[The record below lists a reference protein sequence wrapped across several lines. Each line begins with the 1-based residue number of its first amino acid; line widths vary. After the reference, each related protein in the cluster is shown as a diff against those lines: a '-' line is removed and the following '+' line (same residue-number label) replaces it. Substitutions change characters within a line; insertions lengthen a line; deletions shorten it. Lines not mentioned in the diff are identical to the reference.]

1 MSDII
6 DNTDNQIQLL
16 DEMTVIDG
24 LDGNDRMFGGVGNN
38 ELNGGSGVDQLYGG
52 AGADTFVFRPG
63 DGAGHDVIR
72 DFEDGLDHIQL
83 GNFGD
88 AQDITDANFASM
100 VTWVQ
105 DSASQYTVSLNN
117 GWGTSFTVK
126 SASAFTL
133 DKDDFLIN

>member
-24 LDGNDRMFGGVGNN
+24 LDGNDSMFGGAGND

-52 AGADTFVFRPG
+52 EGADTFVFRPG
-63 DGAGHDVIR
+63 DGAGRDVIR
-72 DFEDGLDHIQL
+72 DFEDGLDRINL
-83 GNFGD
+83 ANFVD

-117 GWGTSFTVK
+117 CSGTYFTVK

-133 DKDDFLIN
+133 DMDDFLIN